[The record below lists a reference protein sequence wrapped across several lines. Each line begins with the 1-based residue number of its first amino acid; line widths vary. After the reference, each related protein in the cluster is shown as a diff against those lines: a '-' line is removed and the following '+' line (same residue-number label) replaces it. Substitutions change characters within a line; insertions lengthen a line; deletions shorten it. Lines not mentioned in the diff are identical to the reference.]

1 MIIKNIQKRLS
12 VANQERYLQVL
23 IRDTEK
29 GEYYFEID
37 NIIID
42 QESDKIYLELDRQVE
57 KI

>member
-12 VANQERYLQVL
+12 VANQERHLQVL